1 MSVTIIL
8 AAVVGVG
15 IWLFYPRGE
24 AEPDQLAE
32 DQGGLEWEPLDYL
45 RGDEE
50 MPGLE
55 SDDPEPDEDD
65 KFVVTYGVRA
75 EEQPSPRPDRGLVT
89 EAPAPVAREDAEARE
104 TAPAAETAPRPESA
118 ATDAPRPD
126 SAAAESAPRP
136 AREPAPS
143 ETAPA
148 DRPPEPKPAETAA
161 RTPAPAARPSAEAPP
176 SDDELADRA
185 YWVQVIS
192 SPSRA
197 TVEKAQQT
205 LREHQLGSRVLTK
218 EIGGKAYFRL
228 RLGPFAVREE
238 AEKFL
243 GWVTEIDGFDDSMI
257 FVDYSTAVLAAR
269 GR

>member
-1 MSVTIIL
+1 MEQRRVLLIIVSVTIIL
-8 AAVVGVG
+8 AAIVGVG

-32 DQGGLEWEPLDYL
+32 AQGGLEWEPLDYL

-55 SDDPEPDEDD
+55 PDDAEPDEDD
-65 KFVVTYGVRA
+65 EFVVTYGVAA
-75 EEQPSPRPDRGLVT
+75 EEQPSPRTGRGLVT
-89 EAPAPVAREDAEARE
+89 EAAAPVAREDAEAGE
-104 TAPAAETAPRPESA
+104 TAPAASA
-118 ATDAPRPD
+118 RPD
-126 SAAAESAPRP
+126 GAAAESAPQP
-136 AREPAPS
+136 ARKPTPS
-143 ETAPA
+143 VTAPA
-148 DRPPEPKPAETAA
+148 DRPSEPKPVETAA

-192 SPSRA
+192 SPNRD
-197 TVEKAQQT
+197 TVEMAQQT

-218 EIGGKAYFRL
+218 EIGGKVYFRL

-243 GWVTEIDGFDDSMI
+243 GWVTEIDGFAESMI
-257 FVDYSTAVLAAR
+257 FVDYTTAVLAAR